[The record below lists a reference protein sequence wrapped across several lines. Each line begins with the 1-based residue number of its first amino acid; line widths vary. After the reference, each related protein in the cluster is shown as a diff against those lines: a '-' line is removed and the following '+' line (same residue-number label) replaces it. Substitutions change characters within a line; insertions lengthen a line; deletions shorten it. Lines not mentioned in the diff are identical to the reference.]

1 MKISLFI
8 QIALLLVLPFTGN
21 TQEIQEGGESIVT
34 KEQVRLF
41 QDKKKSESLFFDANK
56 AKITGNPGEALN
68 LFKQVVDLD
77 PTFNA
82 AWYELGLLYYQQ
94 RDIKNSILHLA
105 KAYELDPNNV
115 WYCITLA
122 TVYTQNSQFNEA
134 RSIYELLHKNH
145 PTDRSYAM
153 ELANTWIKLN
163 KPHEAIKIYDE
174 IEAVQGIS
182 EEISL
187 RKQQIY
193 LATGKKKKALE
204 EIEKL
209 AAANEWDSRIQSL
222 LAEFYMMNGMQ
233 DNALK
238 TYEKILIID
247 PENPYINISL
257 ADFYIKQGD
266 LKKSML
272 ALKKG
277 FANQYLDAGTKMQ
290 ILSTYYAQTGN
301 YEGMDKDILELSA
314 ILSDQHPYDPQ
325 VLAFRAEMLAT
336 IEDYQPALDLF
347 KKVSELDPGKY
358 EVWEN
363 IMRINALMNNY
374 DSLAIESK
382 RVIEL
387 FPVQPMPYYFNA
399 IANLMRKNYDEAI
412 KSLNT
417 GIKLI
422 FNNNKLMAE
431 FYSLFGDAFHGAGRN
446 QEAFNAYE
454 NSLKYDSE
462 NAVVL
467 NNYAYY
473 LALENEDL
481 DKAVTLIQ
489 KANELSPNVPTYL
502 DTYAWVL
509 YKKGDYTNALVYI
522 EKTLELEENPSAVE
536 LEHYGDILYRLNRV
550 DEAKQW
556 WEKAAALGE
565 GSPFLPAKVKD
576 GKLYEKE

>member
-1 MKISLFI
+1 MKIHLFI
-8 QIALLLVLPFTGN
+8 QIALLLVIPFAGIS
-21 TQEIQEGGESIVT
+21 QEIQEGGESIVT
-34 KEQVRLF
+34 KEQARLF
-41 QDKKKSESLFFDANK
+41 QDKKKTESLFFDANK
-56 AKITGNPGEALN
+56 AKVTENPGEAMH
-68 LFKQVVDLD
+68 LFKQVVELD
-77 PTFNA
+77 PAHDA

-94 RDIKNSILHLA
+94 RDIKNSIANLA

-134 RSIYELLHKNH
+134 RAIYELLHQNH
-145 PTDRSYAM
+145 PSDRSYAL
-153 ELANTWIKLN
+153 ELANTWIKLD
-163 KPHEAIKIYDE
+163 KPQEAIKIYDD
-174 IEAVQGIS
+174 IEAKQGIS

-187 RKQQIY
+187 RKHQIY
-193 LATGKKKKALE
+193 LATGKKKKALD

-209 AAANEWDSRIQSL
+209 ATANEWDSRIQSL
-222 LAEFYMMNGMQ
+222 LAEFYITNGMQ
-233 DNALK
+233 DKALN
-238 TYEKILIID
+238 TYEKILTID

-257 ADFYIKQGD
+257 ADFYRKQGD
-266 LKKSML
+266 LKKSIL

-290 ILSTYYAQTGN
+290 ILGTYYSQTGN

-314 ILSDQHPYDPQ
+314 ILADQHPYDPQ

-336 IEDYQPALDLF
+336 IQEYQPALDLF

-374 DSLAIESK
+374 DSLVIESN

-399 IANLMRKNYDEAI
+399 IANMMLKNYDNAI

-417 GIKLI
+417 GIKLV
-422 FNNNKLMAE
+422 FNNNQLMAE
-431 FYSLFGDAFHGAGRN
+431 FYSLFGDAFHGANRI

-454 NSLKYDSE
+454 NSIKYDPK

-473 LALENEDL
+473 LALENKDL
-481 DKAVTLIQ
+481 DKAVSLIQ
-489 KANELSPNVPTYL
+489 KANELSPDISTYL

-509 YKKGDYTNALVYI
+509 YKKGDFTNALVYM
-522 EKTLELEENPSAVE
+522 EKALQLESQPNAVQ

-565 GSPFLPAKVKD
+565 GSKFLPAKVKD
-576 GKLYEKE
+576 GKLYE

>member
-1 MKISLFI
+1 MKIHLFI
-8 QIALLLVLPFTGN
+8 QIVLLLVIPFAGIS
-21 TQEIQEGGESIVT
+21 QEIQEGGESIVT
-34 KEQVRLF
+34 KEQARLF
-41 QDKKKSESLFFDANK
+41 QDKKKTESLFFDANK
-56 AKITGNPGEALN
+56 AKVTENPGEAMY
-68 LFKQVVDLD
+68 LFKQVVELD
-77 PTFNA
+77 PAHDA

-94 RDIKNSILHLA
+94 RDIKNSISNLA

-134 RSIYELLHKNH
+134 RSIYELLHQKH
-145 PTDRSYAM
+145 PSDRSYAL
-153 ELANTWIKLN
+153 ELANTWIKLD
-163 KPHEAIKIYDE
+163 KPQEAIKIYDD
-174 IEAVQGIS
+174 IEAKQGIS

-187 RKQQIY
+187 RKHQIY

-209 AAANEWDSRIQSL
+209 ATANEWDSRIQSL
-222 LAEFYMMNGMQ
+222 LAEFYITNGMQ
-233 DNALK
+233 DKALN
-238 TYEKILIID
+238 TYEKILTID

-257 ADFYIKQGD
+257 ADFYRKQGD
-266 LKKSML
+266 LKKSIL

-290 ILSTYYAQTGN
+290 ILGTYYSQTGN

-314 ILSDQHPYDPQ
+314 ILADQHPYDPQ

-336 IEDYQPALDLF
+336 IQEYQPALDLF

-374 DSLAIESK
+374 DSLVIESN

-399 IANLMRKNYDEAI
+399 IANMMLKNYDNAI

-417 GIKLI
+417 GIKLV
-422 FNNNKLMAE
+422 FNNNQLMAE
-431 FYSLFGDAFHGAGRN
+431 FYSLFGDAFHGANRI

-454 NSLKYDSE
+454 NSIKYDPK

-473 LALENEDL
+473 LALENKDL
-481 DKAVTLIQ
+481 DKAVSLIQ
-489 KANELSPNVPTYL
+489 KANELSPDISTYL

-509 YKKGDYTNALVYI
+509 YKKGDFTNALVYM
-522 EKTLELEENPSAVE
+522 EKALQLESQPNAVQ

-565 GSPFLPAKVKD
+565 GSKFLPAKVKD
-576 GKLYEKE
+576 GKLYE

>member
-1 MKISLFI
+1 MKIHLFI
-8 QIALLLVLPFTGN
+8 QIALLLVIPFAGIS
-21 TQEIQEGGESIVT
+21 QEIQEGGESIVT
-34 KEQVRLF
+34 KEQARLF
-41 QDKKKSESLFFDANK
+41 QDKKKTESLFFDANK
-56 AKITGNPGEALN
+56 AKVTENPGEAMH
-68 LFKQVVDLD
+68 LFKQVVELD
-77 PTFNA
+77 PAHDA

-94 RDIKNSILHLA
+94 RDIKNSIANLA

-134 RSIYELLHKNH
+134 RAIYELLHQNH
-145 PTDRSYAM
+145 PSDRSYAL
-153 ELANTWIKLN
+153 ELANTWIKLD
-163 KPHEAIKIYDE
+163 KPQEAIKIYDD
-174 IEAVQGIS
+174 IEAKQGIS

-187 RKQQIY
+187 RKHQIY

-209 AAANEWDSRIQSL
+209 ATANEWDSRIQSL
-222 LAEFYMMNGMQ
+222 LAEFYITNGMQ
-233 DNALK
+233 DKALN
-238 TYEKILIID
+238 TYEKILTID

-257 ADFYIKQGD
+257 ADFYRKQGD
-266 LKKSML
+266 LKKSIL

-290 ILSTYYAQTGN
+290 ILGTYYSQTGN

-314 ILSDQHPYDPQ
+314 ILADQHPYDPQ

-336 IEDYQPALDLF
+336 IQEYQPALDLF

-374 DSLAIESK
+374 DSLVIESN

-399 IANLMRKNYDEAI
+399 IANMMLKNYDNAI

-417 GIKLI
+417 GIKLV
-422 FNNNKLMAE
+422 FNNNQLMAE
-431 FYSLFGDAFHGAGRN
+431 FYSLFGDAFHGANRI

-454 NSLKYDSE
+454 NSIKYDPK

-473 LALENEDL
+473 LALENKDL
-481 DKAVTLIQ
+481 DKAVSLIQ
-489 KANELSPNVPTYL
+489 KANELSPDISTYL

-509 YKKGDYTNALVYI
+509 YKKGDFTNALVYM
-522 EKTLELEENPSAVE
+522 EKALQLESQPNAVQ

-565 GSPFLPAKVKD
+565 GSKFLPAKVKD
-576 GKLYEKE
+576 GKLYE

>member
-1 MKISLFI
+1 MKIHLFI
-8 QIALLLVLPFTGN
+8 QIVLLLVIPFAGIS
-21 TQEIQEGGESIVT
+21 QEIQEGGESIVT
-34 KEQVRLF
+34 KEQARLF
-41 QDKKKSESLFFDANK
+41 QDKKKTESLFFDANK
-56 AKITGNPGEALN
+56 AKVTENPGEAMH
-68 LFKQVVDLD
+68 LFKQVVELD
-77 PTFNA
+77 PAHDA

-94 RDIKNSILHLA
+94 RDIKNSISNLA

-134 RSIYELLHKNH
+134 RSIYELLHQNH
-145 PTDRSYAM
+145 PSDRSYAL
-153 ELANTWIKLN
+153 ELANTWIKLD
-163 KPHEAIKIYDE
+163 KPQEAIKIYDD
-174 IEAVQGIS
+174 IEAKQGIS

-187 RKQQIY
+187 RKHQIY

-209 AAANEWDSRIQSL
+209 ATANEWDSRIQSL
-222 LAEFYMMNGMQ
+222 LAEFYITNGMQ
-233 DNALK
+233 DKALN
-238 TYEKILIID
+238 TYEKILTID

-257 ADFYIKQGD
+257 ADFYRKQGD
-266 LKKSML
+266 LKKSIL

-290 ILSTYYAQTGN
+290 ILGTYYSQTGN

-314 ILSDQHPYDPQ
+314 ILADQHPYDPQ

-336 IEDYQPALDLF
+336 IQEYQPALDLF

-374 DSLAIESK
+374 DSLVIESN

-399 IANLMRKNYDEAI
+399 IANMMLKNYDNAI

-417 GIKLI
+417 GIKLV
-422 FNNNKLMAE
+422 FNNNQLMAE
-431 FYSLFGDAFHGAGRN
+431 FYSLFGDAFHGANRI

-454 NSLKYDSE
+454 NSIKYDPK

-473 LALENEDL
+473 LALENKDL
-481 DKAVTLIQ
+481 DKAVSLIQ
-489 KANELSPNVPTYL
+489 KANELSPDISTYL

-509 YKKGDYTNALVYI
+509 YKKGDFTNALVYM
-522 EKTLELEENPSAVE
+522 EKALQLESQPNAVQ

-565 GSPFLPAKVKD
+565 GSKFLPAKVKD
-576 GKLYEKE
+576 GKLYE

>member
-1 MKISLFI
+1 MKIHLFI
-8 QIALLLVLPFTGN
+8 QIALLLVLPFAGKA
-21 TQEIQEGGESIVT
+21 QEIQEGGESIVT
-34 KEQVRLF
+34 KEQARLF
-41 QDKKKSESLFFDANK
+41 QDKKKTESLFFDANK
-56 AKITGNPGEALN
+56 AKVTENPGEAMH
-68 LFKQVVDLD
+68 LFKQVVELD
-77 PTFNA
+77 PTHDA

-94 RDIKNSILHLA
+94 RDIKNSISNLA

-134 RSIYELLHKNH
+134 RSIYELLHQKH
-145 PTDRSYAM
+145 PSDRSYAL
-153 ELANTWIKLN
+153 ELANTWIKLD
-163 KPHEAIKIYDE
+163 KPQEAIKIYDD
-174 IEAVQGIS
+174 IEAKQGIS

-187 RKQQIY
+187 RKHQIY

-209 AAANEWDSRIQSL
+209 ATANEWDSRIQSL
-222 LAEFYMMNGMQ
+222 LAEFYITNGMQ
-233 DNALK
+233 DKALN
-238 TYEKILIID
+238 TYEKILTID

-257 ADFYIKQGD
+257 ADFYRKQGD
-266 LKKSML
+266 LKKSIL

-290 ILSTYYAQTGN
+290 ILGTYYSQTGN

-314 ILSDQHPYDPQ
+314 ILADQHPYDPQ

-336 IEDYQPALDLF
+336 IQEYQPALDLF

-374 DSLAIESK
+374 DSLVIESN

-399 IANLMRKNYDEAI
+399 IANMMLKNYDNAI
-412 KSLNT
+412 TSLNT
-417 GIKLI
+417 GIKLV
-422 FNNNKLMAE
+422 FNNNQLMAE
-431 FYSLFGDAFHGAGRN
+431 FYSLFGDAFHGANRI

-454 NSLKYDSE
+454 NSIKYDPK

-473 LALENEDL
+473 LALENKDL
-481 DKAVTLIQ
+481 DKAVSLIQ
-489 KANELSPNVPTYL
+489 KANELSPDISTYL

-509 YKKGDYTNALVYI
+509 YKKGDFTNALVYM
-522 EKTLELEENPSAVE
+522 EKALQLEVQPDAVE

-565 GSPFLPAKVKD
+565 GSKFLPAKVKD
-576 GKLYEKE
+576 GKLYE